1 MGKNSAIEETKAM
14 MAKMRLEEKQMANK
28 FRKEKGLPEL
38 DETEKSARE
47 FRPRE
52 RRGRDDR
59 KDGARGQRGGR
70 GRGRG
75 AMPPPGPVPIPPQ
88 MMGGMGGMGQ
98 MGGMGPF
105 VPGDFRTPPFPGL
118 EGESQYREH
127 QSYNHLPPG
136 FFPPPGFPHNFA
148 PGFPPGMLPGGFPG
162 DLMARGRGGF
172 PRGGRGGPPAGFPPR
187 GLAPPFI
194 GGRGGGRG
202 GRGGRGGPP
211 GAYGRPRGE
220 EPCFNIGGEEEK
232 EDEEEGEEAVQD
244 EAGKIEIVDQEPI
257 EPQQVVPVQVGGV
270 GEQAAP
276 VEDEKV
282 QAVVEAVAALGV
294 GEQEE

>member
-1 MGKNSAIEETKAM
+1 M

-38 DETEKSARE
+38 DETEKAAPTFTRQ
-47 FRPRE
+47 

-118 EGESQYREH
+118 EGEFRKKRFKKTSVFTNPLSLFKKPPTGAVF
-127 QSYNHLPPG
+127 SYLALLGENPLGGVQPP
-136 FFPPPGFPHNFA
+136 FSSPPPLFHCLKTSATENV
-148 PGFPPGMLPGGFPG
+148 
-162 DLMARGRGGF
+162 
-172 PRGGRGGPPAGFPPR
+172 
-187 GLAPPFI
+187 
-194 GGRGGGRG
+194 
-202 GRGGRGGPP
+202 
-211 GAYGRPRGE
+211 
-220 EPCFNIGGEEEK
+220 K
-232 EDEEEGEEAVQD
+232 
-244 EAGKIEIVDQEPI
+244 
-257 EPQQVVPVQVGGV
+257 
-270 GEQAAP
+270 
-276 VEDEKV
+276 
-282 QAVVEAVAALGV
+282 
-294 GEQEE
+294 

>member
-1 MGKNSAIEETKAM
+1 MMIEGAVGGPGKLIRLQRKATVGEEEGLLPPENLNRREEVSIFISIFHLSNPEGRGGGFEQRGRGRGGRGRGGHLDRNQERPNVDLVEEKAMGKNSAIEETKAM

-38 DETEKSARE
+38 DEKENSARE

-118 EGESQYREH
+118 EGESRHIKY
-127 QSYNHLPPG
+127 QSY
-136 FFPPPGFPHNFA
+136 
-148 PGFPPGMLPGGFPG
+148 
-162 DLMARGRGGF
+162 
-172 PRGGRGGPPAGFPPR
+172 
-187 GLAPPFI
+187 
-194 GGRGGGRG
+194 
-202 GRGGRGGPP
+202 
-211 GAYGRPRGE
+211 
-220 EPCFNIGGEEEK
+220 
-232 EDEEEGEEAVQD
+232 
-244 EAGKIEIVDQEPI
+244 
-257 EPQQVVPVQVGGV
+257 
-270 GEQAAP
+270 
-276 VEDEKV
+276 
-282 QAVVEAVAALGV
+282 
-294 GEQEE
+294 

>member
-1 MGKNSAIEETKAM
+1 MDRNQERPNVDLVEEKAMGKNSAIEETKAM

-38 DETEKSARE
+38 DETKETARE

-118 EGESQYREH
+118 EGECHKYRTSKLNITSPRLLSSSWIPT
-127 QSYNHLPPG
+127 QLCPWVPPWDAAWGLPWRSHGQRPWG
-136 FFPPPGFPHNFA
+136 IPKGRE
-148 PGFPPGMLPGGFPG
+148 
-162 DLMARGRGGF
+162 RGASCR
-172 PRGGRGGPPAGFPPR
+172 
-187 GLAPPFI
+187 LSS
-194 GGRGGGRG
+194 
-202 GRGGRGGPP
+202 
-211 GAYGRPRGE
+211 
-220 EPCFNIGGEEEK
+220 
-232 EDEEEGEEAVQD
+232 
-244 EAGKIEIVDQEPI
+244 
-257 EPQQVVPVQVGGV
+257 
-270 GEQAAP
+270 
-276 VEDEKV
+276 
-282 QAVVEAVAALGV
+282 
-294 GEQEE
+294 

>member
-1 MGKNSAIEETKAM
+1 MNYDFPNTIFMIIEGEVAVPGKRILLQRKATVGEEELLRPGNLSLRGEVSSVSFVTTHLFNFEGRGGFEQRGRGRGGRGRGGHLDRNQERPNVDLVEEKAMGKNSAIEETKAM

-38 DETEKSARE
+38 DENEKSRE

-118 EGESQYREH
+118 EGESL
-127 QSYNHLPPG
+127 NT
-136 FFPPPGFPHNFA
+136 
-148 PGFPPGMLPGGFPG
+148 
-162 DLMARGRGGF
+162 
-172 PRGGRGGPPAGFPPR
+172 
-187 GLAPPFI
+187 
-194 GGRGGGRG
+194 
-202 GRGGRGGPP
+202 
-211 GAYGRPRGE
+211 
-220 EPCFNIGGEEEK
+220 
-232 EDEEEGEEAVQD
+232 
-244 EAGKIEIVDQEPI
+244 EIFRVI
-257 EPQQVVPVQVGGV
+257 INNS
-270 GEQAAP
+270 
-276 VEDEKV
+276 
-282 QAVVEAVAALGV
+282 
-294 GEQEE
+294 

>member
-1 MGKNSAIEETKAM
+1 M

-38 DETEKSARE
+38 DETEKAAPTFTRQ
-47 FRPRE
+47 

-118 EGESQYREH
+118 EGEFRKKRFKKTSVFT
-127 QSYNHLPPG
+127 NPLHLLQDSSPLLDSRTTS
-136 FFPPPGFPHNFA
+136 
-148 PGFPPGMLPGGFPG
+148 LP
-162 DLMARGRGGF
+162 ASH
-172 PRGGRGGPPAGFPPR
+172 
-187 GLAPPFI
+187 LACCL
-194 GGRGGGRG
+194 GASLGTSW
-202 GRGGRGGPP
+202 P
-211 GAYGRPRGE
+211 GAVG
-220 EPCFNIGGEEEK
+220 
-232 EDEEEGEEAVQD
+232 DSQEEGG
-244 EAGKIEIVDQEPI
+244 AGLLLVSLQ
-257 EPQQVVPVQVGGV
+257 G
-270 GEQAAP
+270 
-276 VEDEKV
+276 
-282 QAVVEAVAALGV
+282 ALPLPS
-294 GEQEE
+294 

>member
-1 MGKNSAIEETKAM
+1 M

-38 DETEKSARE
+38 DETEKAAPTFTRQ
-47 FRPRE
+47 

-118 EGESQYREH
+118 EGEFRNKRFKKTSCSQITSTPFRI
-127 QSYNHLPPG
+127 LPPSWIPAQLRSWLPTWYVAWG
-136 FFPPPGFPHNFA
+136 LPWGPHGQGSWGIPKRREGRASCWFPSKGPCPSLHRGSRRWQRRQGWPRWSSW
-148 PGFPPGMLPGGFPG
+148 GLWQTS
-162 DLMARGRGGF
+162 GRG
-172 PRGGRGGPPAGFPPR
+172 
-187 GLAPPFI
+187 
-194 GGRGGGRG
+194 
-202 GRGGRGGPP
+202 
-211 GAYGRPRGE
+211 
-220 EPCFNIGGEEEK
+220 
-232 EDEEEGEEAVQD
+232 AV
-244 EAGKIEIVDQEPI
+244 
-257 EPQQVVPVQVGGV
+257 
-270 GEQAAP
+270 
-276 VEDEKV
+276 
-282 QAVVEAVAALGV
+282 L
-294 GEQEE
+294 